1 MADEQEIPDLY
12 SDQFRINTTPYGAS
26 LVFARSLPD
35 PNPGQPPRAKDQVV
49 VRMSLEHLKVMIMV
63 LRKNL
68 KGYEQQSGVS
78 VELPFDM
85 LNNLGMSK
93 EDW

>member
-1 MADEQEIPDLY
+1 MADDDVPDVY
-12 SDQFRINTTPYGAS
+12 SDQFRVNTTPYGAT
-26 LVFARSLPD
+26 LAFAKTQADTPAGQAPRS
-35 PNPGQPPRAKDQVV
+35 KDQVI

-63 LRKNL
+63 LKKNL
-68 KGYEQQSGVS
+68 RGYEQRTGIT

-85 LNNLGMSK
+85 LNQMGLSK

>member
-1 MADEQEIPDLY
+1 MADEQETPDVY
-12 SDQFRINTTPYGAS
+12 SDQFRISTSPYGAT
-26 LVFARSLPD
+26 LVFAKTQADQPV
-35 PNPGQPPRAKDQVV
+35 GQPARTKDQVI

-68 KGYEQQSGVS
+68 KGHEQRTGVS

-85 LNNLGMSK
+85 LNSLGLSK